1 MGAGAPRDGFTA
13 SPAEV
18 RAFAGAFFQ
27 ELARSGVRDVCIS
40 PGSRSTPLAVAAH
53 LEPGLRCRPILDE
66 RSAAFFALGLAR
78 QSGAPVALVCTSG
91 TAAANYL
98 PAVVE
103 AHLARVPLLLLTAD
117 RPPELRAWGA
127 GQTIDQLG
135 LYGSYVRRFVELPV
149 PTGGERALRYARSLA
164 CRSVADARG
173 APAGPVHLNW
183 PLREPLDPGDPL
195 AEPDLRAGEAARASS
210 SAPWSTVVAPPPA
223 PGREELEALL
233 EISRTFERGLLVCG
247 PLAPDSRCSAA
258 IAELARLTGWPIFA
272 DPLSQLRRGPH
283 AVGAPLLCH
292 GDLLLRDPAIA
303 AQWAPDVVVRIGDSP
318 VSKALRLA
326 LEARPPRHLIL
337 VDPDRVWHDPSHLAS
352 RVLVVDPTS
361 LCEAWAKGWTDAGW
375 APRQSDYLRDCVAA
389 DRRAGQALHAALA
402 DRPDLGEAA
411 AVRELVDALAPDAT
425 LYVSNSMPIRLL
437 DAFLPAAKR
446 PLALL
451 GQRGASGIDG
461 LVSAAAGA
469 AAADRGPVVLL
480 TGDLALLHDVGGLR
494 LAADL
499 PRGLTIVVLDNDGGG
514 IFSFLPVAE
523 HAEAVDF
530 ERLFRTPHGLDLAQL
545 APLHAASFVRARGV
559 SEYRRSLAGGLEDP
573 GLRLV
578 HVPLDRDGQVKHFRE
593 LAALAVAAA
602 RGA

>member
-103 AHLARVPLLLLTAD
+103 AHLARIPLLLLTAD
-117 RPPELRAWGA
+117 RPPELRDWGA

-164 CRSVADARG
+164 CRAVADARG
-173 APAGPVHLNW
+173 VPAGPVHLNW
-183 PLREPLDPGDPL
+183 PLREPLEPGDLL
-195 AEPDLRAGEAARASS
+195 AEPGPAAGEPARGRP
-210 SAPWSTVVAPPPA
+210 SAPWSTVVAPQPA
-223 PGREELEALL
+223 PGRDEIEALL

-247 PLAPDSRCSAA
+247 PLDPDPRCSSA
-258 IAELARLTGWPIFA
+258 IVELARLTGWPILA

-283 AVGAPLLCH
+283 AAGAPLLCH

-303 AQWAPDVVVRIGDSP
+303 ARWAPDVVVRIGDSP

-326 LEARPPRHLIL
+326 LEARPPRHLVL

-352 RVLVVDPTS
+352 RVVVVDPAS
-361 LCEAWAKGWTDAGW
+361 LCEAWALGWKEAGW
-375 APRQSDYLRDCVAA
+375 APRESDYLRDCVAA
-389 DRRAGQALHAALA
+389 DRRAAEALHAALA

-411 AVRELVDALAPDAT
+411 AVRELVDALGPEAS

-437 DAFLPAAKR
+437 DAFLPAAQG
-446 PLALL
+446 PVALL
-451 GQRGASGIDG
+451 GHRGASGIDG

-523 HAEAVDF
+523 HGEAVDF
-530 ERLFRTPHGLDLAQL
+530 ERLFRTPHGLDLAHL
-545 APLHAASFVRARGV
+545 APLHSASFVRARGV
-559 SEYRRSLAGGLEDP
+559 SDYRRSLEGRLEDP

-578 HVPLDRDGQVKHFRE
+578 HVPLDRDSQVKHFRE

-602 RGA
+602 QGA